1 MQTGDAHVCESGLRV
16 TQVGGT
22 VGYGRT
28 EVRAA
33 SGRSEYS
40 LGRRESW
47 KMLTSH
53 AFLSEAV
60 SILH

>member
-28 EVRAA
+28 GESCIRQVRVLSRQARKLEDA
-33 SGRSEYS
+33 H
-40 LGRRESW
+40 
-47 KMLTSH
+47 LTRLP
-53 AFLSEAV
+53 F
-60 SILH
+60 